1 MTTIETAPIVQPLQL
16 SEGEIRFYQEEG
28 YLVIP
33 GLLKAEF
40 IEALRAE
47 VLKVM
52 EAAGATRESLR
63 QATETKHKLIQ
74 SGQYLAGSHL
84 DGFIN
89 SADLLSIAAQLMGGP
104 SSLYMPF
111 TAVKSGGGGGRFHFH
126 QDNQY
131 TRHEGHSINIWFAL
145 SPMSP
150 ENGCLQIVPRS
161 HLAGTLNAIGSSD
174 GDGHRMVAEE
184 PDRFL
189 PLRMHPG
196 DAVAFSRLTLHGSGP
211 NHTDEPRLA
220 YAVQFH
226 RNDTTAFFDGE
237 SKLLTERPR
246 FNTRPA
252 AELSKPQAKSQD
264 GH

>member
-1 MTTIETAPIVQPLQL
+1 MTKTAPVVQPLQL
-16 SEGEIRFYQEEG
+16 SEGEIRFYKDEG

-33 GLLKAEF
+33 GLLNAEF
-40 IEALRAE
+40 IEELREE
-47 VLKVM
+47 VFAVM
-52 EAAGATRESLR
+52 EVAGASRQSLC
-63 QATETKHKLIQ
+63 QATQARHKLIQ

-84 DGFIN
+84 DWFIN
-89 SADLLSIAAQLMGGP
+89 SADLLCVAAQVMGGP
-104 SSLYMPF
+104 SSIYMPF

-131 TRHEGHSINIWFAL
+131 TRHEGHSCNIWFAL

-150 ENGCLQIVPRS
+150 ENGCLQVVPRS
-161 HLAGTLNAIGSSD
+161 HLSGTLDAVGSSD
-174 GDGHRMVAEE
+174 GDGHRMVAKE
-184 PDRFL
+184 PERFL

-196 DAVAFSRLTLHGSGP
+196 DAVVFSRLTLHGSGP
-211 NHTDEPRLA
+211 NLTNEPRLA

-226 RNDTTAFFDGE
+226 RNDTSAFFDGE

-246 FNTRPA
+246 FSTSPVS
-252 AELSKPQAKSQD
+252 ELSKPQAKSQD